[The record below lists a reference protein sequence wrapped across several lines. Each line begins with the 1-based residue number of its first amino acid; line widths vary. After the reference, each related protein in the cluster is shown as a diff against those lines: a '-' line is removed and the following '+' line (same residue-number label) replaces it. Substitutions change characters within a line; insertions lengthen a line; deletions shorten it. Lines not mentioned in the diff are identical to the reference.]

1 MSINISLNSFMN
13 GGKTS
18 IEIVNMKKN
27 MPIRTINK
35 EANLGSFKM
44 VCIWLHKLQTTFD
57 ITKEQITKSIK
68 SLRVHTNKRLITT
81 TENLK

>member
-44 VCIWLHKLQTTFD
+44 VCI
-57 ITKEQITKSIK
+57 
-68 SLRVHTNKRLITT
+68 
-81 TENLK
+81 

>member
-1 MSINISLNSFMN
+1 MN

-35 EANLGSFKM
+35 EANLGSLKI
-44 VCIWLHKLQTTFD
+44 VCI
-57 ITKEQITKSIK
+57 
-68 SLRVHTNKRLITT
+68 
-81 TENLK
+81 